1 MVIRESILALFLVA
15 PALAELGTSCRPV
28 SNAGSTN
35 RDSRVMESR
44 KPRTTSSVPSA
55 NYSSP
60 PALPSQSM
68 KQSNNIRT
76 VDFRNF
82 TYPWYPS
89 YLKSPSGSRKVTLKD
104 GKFETVEDEKAAIK
118 YLLLELDDV
127 SYSDLTKKD
136 SEEAVVYVRGISI
149 FNRFVGCVFIY
160 SFVNGSPKLLWKYEI
175 GDRADGGLRRI
186 EVEDRALIIEQN
198 TLDGAAGLCCPK
210 KFVRRHFKWNGKE
223 FRNTKSETLTDEKKK
238 QPRN

>member
-1 MVIRESILALFLVA
+1 MVNRGYLLTLLLVALALVG
-15 PALAELGTSCRPV
+15 LGVSCRPV

-35 RDSRVMESR
+35 ADSQVIESG
-44 KPRTTSSVPSA
+44 KPRTASSMPST
-55 NYSSP
+55 NNSSP
-60 PALPSQSM
+60 QALPSQSM
-68 KQSNNIRT
+68 KQSNNIRI
-76 VDFRNF
+76 VEFKNF

-89 YLKSPSGSRKVTLKD
+89 YLKSPYGSRKVTLKD
-104 GKFETVEDEKAAIK
+104 GKFETVEDEKAGIK

-127 SYSDLTKKD
+127 SYADLTKKG

-186 EVEDRALIIEQN
+186 EVEDRALMIEQN

-210 KFVRRHFKWNGKE
+210 KLVRRYFKWDGKQ
-223 FRNTKSETLTDEKKK
+223 FRQIKSEIVLNKESE
-238 QPRN
+238 